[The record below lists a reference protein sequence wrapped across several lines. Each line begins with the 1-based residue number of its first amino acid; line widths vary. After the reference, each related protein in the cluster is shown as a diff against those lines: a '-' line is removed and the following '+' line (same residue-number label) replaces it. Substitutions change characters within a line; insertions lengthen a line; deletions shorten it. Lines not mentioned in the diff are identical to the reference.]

1 MVSLAFWAW
10 VLPPD
15 SAGPLVVACSL
26 LGQLLNGRTTWQ
38 GFRLRAAWPFIAGG
52 LLGVP
57 VGAVLLPLI
66 DAARFRLGFG
76 IFLVLWCS
84 VMLFAR
90 RLPRVERGGMAG
102 DAAAGWLGGVL
113 GGIGGLSGPIPT
125 LWVTLRGWD
134 KASQRAMF
142 QAFNTAM
149 HVLALSAFTARGLV
163 GRQELLLFALAAPC
177 MLLPLWAGTRVYA
190 RLGEHDY
197 RRIVML
203 LLLAA
208 GLMLI
213 VNGIPKPG

>member
-10 VLPPD
+10 VLAPD

-57 VGAVLLPLI
+57 VGAWLLPLI
-66 DAARFRLGFG
+66 DAGRFRLGFG
-76 IFLVLWCS
+76 IFLVCWCS
-84 VMLFAR
+84 AMLLSR
-90 RLPRVERGGMAG
+90 RLPRVARGGVAG

-142 QAFNTAM
+142 QAFNTSM
-149 HVLALSAFTARGLV
+149 HVLALSAFAAKGLV
-163 GRQELLLFALAAPC
+163 GAEELRLFALAVPC

-197 RRIVML
+197 RRVVML

-208 GLMLI
+208 GVALI
-213 VNGIPKPG
+213 ANGIPKPG

>member
-90 RLPRVERGGMAG
+90 SLPRVERGGMAG

-149 HVLALSAFTARGLV
+149 HVLALSAVTARGLV
-163 GRQELLLFALAAPC
+163 GRQELPLFALAAPC